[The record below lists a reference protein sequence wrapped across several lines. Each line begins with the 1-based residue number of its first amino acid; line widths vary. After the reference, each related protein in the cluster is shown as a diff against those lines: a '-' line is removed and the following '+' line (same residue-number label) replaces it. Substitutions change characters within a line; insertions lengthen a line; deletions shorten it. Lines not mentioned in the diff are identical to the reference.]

1 MKIKIKNE
9 GKKYETIKK
18 LLTAFNFDDAELSVH
33 REILQV
39 HGAGG
44 SDGQSAGGVDEKIH
58 FPRARGTSSRRS
70 TAQRYQRADGGR
82 KNKEKKSKLVRSLEI
97 EK

>member
-9 GKKYETIKK
+9 RKKYETIKK

-70 TAQRYQRADGGR
+70 TGTALPEGR
-82 KNKEKKSKLVRSLEI
+82 WWEKKQGEKI
-97 EK
+97 EVSSVFGN

>member
-9 GKKYETIKK
+9 GKKYETIKSY
-18 LLTAFNFDDAELSVH
+18 LQLSISMMQSCRSIGKYCRFMGQEAVMVS
-33 REILQV
+33 LQV
-39 HGAGG
+39 ALTKEYIFQGHEGRRPGGA
-44 SDGQSAGGVDEKIH
+44 
-58 FPRARGTSSRRS
+58 R
-70 TAQRYQRADGGR
+70 AQRYQRADGGR